1 MKFRLWLGI
10 AVVGILIAGCRSN
23 DTSAITDKSA
33 ATNLS
38 FATKGI
44 VRKLTLDDL
53 TVVITHEEIPNYMP
67 AMTMP
72 FKVRQGNELAG
83 LSAGD
88 EIKFRLL
95 VNDDES
101 WIDQIQKTG
110 IRHDVPKDTSSN
122 SSTGTVQI
130 ASSSHHPLM
139 AYQFTNQLGQPVS
152 LNQFKGQA
160 LAITFIF
167 TRCPIPEY
175 CPRLSKNFAEASRKL
190 AAMPDAPTNWHFLSI
205 TFDPAYDTPEILH
218 SYAASHQYDPKH
230 WSFLTGATDK
240 IGELAQASGVMVRPE
255 GNSFEHSFRTLIINA
270 KGQLQMSFPVSGDLS
285 DSIVGEM
292 LKAAVTNE

>member
-1 MKFRLWLGI
+1 MRFWLAI
-10 AVVGILIAGCRSN
+10 AMAGILVAACR
-23 DTSAITDKSA
+23 TDKPSVTSDPA
-33 ATNLS
+33 GAKQS
-38 FATKGI
+38 FSVSGI
-44 VRKLTLDDL
+44 VRRLSPDDL
-53 TVVITHEEIPNYMP
+53 TVVIAHDEIPNYMP

-72 FKVRQGNELAG
+72 FKVRQTNDLAG
-83 LSAGD
+83 LNAGD

-101 WIDQIQKTG
+101 WIDRIQKTG
-110 IRHDVPKDTSSN
+110 KRYGVAEDSISL
-122 SSTGTVQI
+122 STNTVQI
-130 ASSSHHPLM
+130 TSPNSHPLM
-139 AYQFTNQLGQPVS
+139 DYQFTNQLGQPVS

-218 SYAASHQYDPKH
+218 SYAASHQYDPRH
-230 WSFLTGATDK
+230 WSFLTGDQDK
-240 IGELAQASGVMVRPE
+240 IGELAKASGVMVRPE
-255 GNSFEHSFRTLIINA
+255 GNTFDHSFRTLIINT

-292 LKAAVTNE
+292 LKAVAVTNQP